1 MRLDVLRSTRLC
13 IAASLLLGAVVVN
26 GQSPT
31 LPAPKKAPFPA
42 PAAAPPA
49 PVVMRYTL
57 GEALAI
63 AHERHPQLAAIRA
76 SMNAA
81 LVKQRGIGEV
91 KRTTGFA
98 SSLVIPD
105 YEFRMQQSDL
115 GLRASM
121 AEYAQAQHEVTY
133 AVVRCYYTIVYAR
146 EQAKVARDLVEQLEV
161 NLEQVKK
168 IVNDKNAGLPGIS
181 KNTEDNLVQMV
192 ARAKNRLL
200 FAQNGTNR
208 ARAALRE
215 AMGLDPLTRVDAA
228 DEMLPEFK
236 ADIKR
241 DAVIA
246 LAVTLRG
253 EVHLAE
259 MGADV
264 SRLEVCAQWAR
275 RFNLSAG
282 TFAEGADIHSRS
294 IPAAMRD
301 PDYKPGAIGPEMPV
315 KLVGNRD
322 TRAQTAGLYADRAA
336 EAARQARSLIGLEAE
351 VAHSKWVEAV
361 ENVATARVAADSGR
375 RMIDRIRQAAGGAPS
390 KDDLI
395 LNEVSATQ
403 SIASFN
409 EALYDQIMAIANLE
423 RITAGGVTIKFAG
436 R

>member
-1 MRLDVLRSTRLC
+1 MRLPVLRSTRLV
-13 IAASLLLGAVVVN
+13 IASGLMLGSAVASA
-26 GQSPT
+26 QSPT
-31 LPAPKKAPFPA
+31 LPAPKTAPFPA

-63 AHERHPQLAAIRA
+63 AHERHPQLAALRA

-98 SSLVIPD
+98 SGLVIPD

-115 GLRASM
+115 GLRATM
-121 AEYAQAQHEVTY
+121 AEYAQARHEVNY
-133 AVVRCYYTIVYAR
+133 AVVRCFYTVVYAR

-168 IVNDKNAGLPGIS
+168 IVSGKGAGVAGIT
-181 KNTEDNLVQMV
+181 KNTEDNLQIFLGE
-192 ARAKNRLL
+192 ARGQLILAET
-200 FAQNGTNR
+200 GTDR

-215 AMGLDPLTRVDAA
+215 ALGLDPLTRVDAA
-228 DEMLPEFK
+228 DEVLPEFK
-236 ADIKR
+236 AEIKR

-246 LAVTLRG
+246 LAVTMRG
-253 EVHLAE
+253 EVKLAE

-282 TFAEGADIHSRS
+282 TYAEGADIHSRP
-294 IPAAMRD
+294 IPAATRD

-322 TRAQTAGLYADRAA
+322 TRAQTAGLYAERAT

-351 VAHSKWVEAV
+351 VGYTRWVEATRKV
-361 ENVATARVAADSGR
+361 EKSRIASKAGR
-375 RMIDRIRQAAGGAPS
+375 ELLDRLRQAAGG
-390 KDDLI
+390 KQTKEDLLI
-395 LNEVSATQ
+395 NEISATRA
-403 SIASFN
+403 IASMN
-409 EALYDQIMAIANLE
+409 EALYDQIIAIANLE
-423 RITAGGVTIKFAG
+423 RITAGGVTINFAG